1 MKFLRENADY
11 SNVSLLTEAT
21 SDGKKELYIEGIFA
35 QAEKKNRNGRIYP
48 KTVME
53 GALNPYVT
61 NYVAKNRA
69 LGELSHPENRPQ
81 VKPELASHRIVSLKM
96 EGDDVIGKALVL
108 NTPQGNILRGLLE
121 GGTQMGVSTRGLG
134 SVSERA
140 NASYVGSDYVISAID
155 AVIDP
160 SALDAWVSAVNESQ
174 EWLVTDDGQIL
185 EKTQQEIK
193 KVQQVK
199 LTEEKMLQIM
209 ESFFKSIRA
218 K

>member
-1 MKFLRENADY
+1 MKFLRESVDHSYVNFLAED
-11 SNVSLLTEAT
+11 T
-21 SDGKKELYIEGIFA
+21 SDGKKNLYIEGVFA

-53 GALNPYVT
+53 SAINSYVSNYVT
-61 NYVAKNRA
+61 KNRA
-69 LGELSHPENRPQ
+69 LGELSHPDNRPQ

-96 EGDDVIGKALVL
+96 EGDDVMGKALVL

-140 NASYVGSDYVISAID
+140 NASYVGSDYIVSAVD

-160 SALDAWVSAVNESQ
+160 SALDAWVNAVNESQ

-185 EKTQQEIK
+185 EKTQKELK
-193 KVQQVK
+193 KEK
-199 LTEEKMLQIM
+199 LTEERMFQIM
-209 ESFFKSIRA
+209 KSFFESIRA

>member
-1 MKFLRENADY
+1 MKFLRESVDHSYVNFLAED
-11 SNVSLLTEAT
+11 S
-21 SDGKKELYIEGIFA
+21 SDGKKNLYIEGVFA

-53 GALNPYVT
+53 SAINSYVSNYVT
-61 NYVAKNRA
+61 KNRA
-69 LGELSHPENRPQ
+69 LGELSHPDNRPQ

-96 EGDDVIGKALVL
+96 EGDDVMGKALVL

-140 NASYVGSDYVISAID
+140 NASYVGSDYIVSAVD

-160 SALDAWVSAVNESQ
+160 SALDAWVNAVNESQ

-185 EKTQQEIK
+185 EKTQKELK
-193 KVQQVK
+193 KEK
-199 LTEEKMLQIM
+199 LTEERMFQIM
-209 ESFFKSIRA
+209 KSFFESIRA

>member
-96 EGDDVIGKALVL
+96 EGDDVMGKALVL

-140 NASYVGSDYVISAID
+140 NASYVGSDYIISAID